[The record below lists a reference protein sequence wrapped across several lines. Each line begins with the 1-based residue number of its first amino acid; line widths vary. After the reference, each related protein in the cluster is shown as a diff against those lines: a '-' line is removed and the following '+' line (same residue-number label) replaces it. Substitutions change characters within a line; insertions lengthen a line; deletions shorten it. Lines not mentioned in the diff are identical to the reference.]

1 MRAFVFTDPALASR
15 AGQFVWLDLNT
26 DETANET
33 VLQKHQADALPTFL
47 VVDPKDES
55 VVLRWVGSFDV
66 PQAEAFLEE
75 AREKLRSAAAP
86 ASPADAALE
95 RADRLYGKRD
105 YAAAAAA
112 YREALAQAGAGW
124 PRYSRAVEALLYS
137 YQSTQAFGDAVAL
150 ARESSA
156 RVAG

>member
-55 VVLRWVGSFDV
+55 VVLRWVGSFTV
-66 PQAEAFLEE
+66 PQADAFLEE
-75 AREKLRSAAAP
+75 AREKLRAAAAP
-86 ASPADAALE
+86 ASPADAALD
-95 RADRLYGKRD
+95 RADRLYGARD
-105 YAAAAAA
+105 YAAAAAV
-112 YREALAQAGAGW
+112 YREALQAARAGW
-124 PRYSRAVEALLYS
+124 RPFNRAVEALLYC
-137 YQSTQAFGDAVAL
+137 YQ
-150 ARESSA
+150 
-156 RVAG
+156 